1 MRGVSRTSFEDARDK
16 LAEVLAAAR
25 QPGTGQAARRSTSG
39 RAASGRAA
47 STRAASGAAGPD
59 QIGDELF
66 AVLHLLGQEHGLRRA
81 LADPSR
87 PADEKGAVV
96 VELLHGKVSP
106 ATEEVVVAVV
116 RSAWASTVD
125 MTDAVEQLAV
135 EAFAAA
141 AEAAGQLDDL
151 EDELF
156 RFGRVVA
163 AEPDLRAAL
172 TEPIAPPEGRR
183 ELLGTL
189 LDGKVTPVTM
199 RLITEMS
206 LHPRG
211 RHLAASLEM
220 CTRIAAQRR
229 QRLIAVVHVAS
240 GLSAQQRRRLAEAL
254 AANYGHDV
262 YVNVVIDPTV
272 VGGMTIQIGDEL
284 IDASVASRLA
294 AVRRRLAG

>member
-1 MRGVSRTSFEDARDK
+1 MRGVSRTSFDDVRDK
-16 LAEVLAAAR
+16 LAEVLAATG
-25 QPGTGQAARRSTSG
+25 QPGTGQPGRRT
-39 RAASGRAA
+39 ASGR
-47 STRAASGAAGPD
+47 TASGRGAPGRAGAVGPD
-59 QIGDELF
+59 QIGDDLF
-66 AVLHLLGQEHGLRRA
+66 AVLHLLDREHGLRRA

-96 VELLHGKVSP
+96 VALLHGKVSGP
-106 ATEEVVVAVV
+106 AEELIAAVV

-125 MTDAVEQLAV
+125 MTDAIEQLAV

-156 RFGRVVA
+156 RFSRVIA

-172 TEPIAPPEGRR
+172 TESAAPPEGKR
-183 ELLGTL
+183 ELLDAL
-189 LDGKVTPVTM
+189 LDGKVTHVTL

-206 LHPRG
+206 LYPRG
-211 RHLAASLEM
+211 RNLATSLEM

-229 QRLIAVVHVAS
+229 QRLIAVVRVATE
-240 GLSAQQRRRLAEAL
+240 LSAPQRRRLAEAL
-254 AANYGHDV
+254 AANYGHEV

-272 VGGMTIQIGDEL
+272 VGGMTIQIGEEL
-284 IDASVASRLA
+284 IDASMASRLA
-294 AVRRRLAG
+294 EVRRRLAG